1 MSSRRGILG
10 LLAIVLVSGTA
21 LAAIDPEYRRDRHAE
36 LLTLLAGGLLGA
48 LTPGQR
54 GVGSW
59 QQGDGTPESKD

>member
-1 MSSRRGILG
+1 MSSRHGILG
-10 LLAIVLVSGTA
+10 LLAIVLVSGTT

-54 GVGSW
+54 GVGSLR
-59 QQGDGTPESKD
+59 QGDGGPEPKD